1 MRQRS
6 TLHLVVAVVLGLTV
20 LVGCGTDDEDTTT
33 PSPIA
38 DTTDPSSAADA
49 AEQTGAEESADD
61 DTSQAATE
69 GETRTVESLYG
80 PVEVP
85 VAPQRVFT
93 LDEYAGAA
101 MIYSGV
107 EPVASFAPFR
117 ARIPLAIL
125 DRSGVEVTEIAFGE
139 WSVEAI
145 AAIEPDMIVMT
156 DLGDP
161 TLVETL
167 NGVAPTVAVP
177 FIAPWPDIVDAVGGA
192 SGRPDVAVNLSDEL
206 NARLAELAATAPE
219 ASVFSVLASG
229 PQFGTYS
236 IAEGAVGSSVLEQA
250 GYTRPEAQLVPPDF
264 GVSLTLSPETLG
276 DHDGDYVLQ
285 LGGDEAFYSVE
296 ELQALPTFQGIS
308 AVDDGRTGVGLGEI
322 WTSFDPFSV
331 FWMTEDLLAIRAGR
345 APGTFDDLD
354 RRWEAFLAVAAA

>member
-6 TLHLVVAVVLGLTV
+6 ALRLVVAVVLGLTV
-20 LVGCGTDDEDTTT
+20 LVGCGTGDEDATT
-33 PSPIA
+33 SSA
-38 DTTDPSSAADA
+38 VAETTDPSSAADA
-49 AEQTGAEESADD
+49 TEQTGPEESTDD
-61 DTSQAATE
+61 SSQAAAE

-85 VAPQRVFT
+85 VAPERVFT

-177 FIAPWPDIVDAVGGA
+177 FIAPWPDIVAAVGGA
-192 SGRPDVAVNLSDEL
+192 SGRPDVATNLSDEL

-229 PQFGTYS
+229 PQFGAYS

-308 AVDDGRTGVGLGEI
+308 AIGDGRTGVGLGEI

-331 FWMTEDLLAIRAGR
+331 FWMTEDLRAIRAGE
-345 APGTFDDLD
+345 APGTIDDLD